1 MDWKSLFDMQQ
12 KLDQYIID
20 QHGLQERDLFQEKIL
35 ALFVELGELANETR
49 CFKFWSNKQANE
61 KSIILE
67 EYVDNVHFIMSL
79 GLMKGFGYEAGEAEA
94 DESKMDLTGQFN
106 TVFQSVL
113 EFREHTG
120 QTEYDK
126 LFGAFLVLGKMLGFT
141 EADIQTAYYEKN
153 KINFDRQNEGY

>member
-12 KLDQYIID
+12 KLDQYIIE
-20 QHGLQERDLFQEKIL
+20 QHALQERDLFQEKIL

-49 CFKFWSNKQANE
+49 CFKFWSTKPANE

-79 GLMKGFGYEAGEAEA
+79 GLMKGFGFEAGEDLEP
-94 DESKMDLTGQFN
+94 SSDLTGQFN
-106 TVFQSVL
+106 TVFQSILV
-113 EFREHTG
+113 FRE
-120 QTEYDK
+120 QTEQAQYDK
-126 LFGAFLVLGKMLGFT
+126 LFREFLLLGRMLGFT